1 MKYSRTNKNIISSNI
16 FVLLVLILI
25 IIGCNSKNEVNS
37 SKAFYTCSMDPQIME
52 NKPGKCPICKM
63 ELTKIEPRDENVNTL
78 KFSESQLKLGNI
90 KVDVLRKEKMSEEI
104 TISAKVTEDETKSS
118 TISARIMGRVDDLSF
133 KTIGEFI
140 QKGELIYQLY
150 SEDLSATQKDLLV
163 AKERMQ
169 KLKDNIIDYK
179 QIYLSTKNKLLLWGL
194 TEKQISEIEK
204 KGEVPLFTS
213 FYSQTEGYITEIGI
227 KEGDYLMQGQM
238 IYKLNDLSTIWVEA
252 QSFSTETETFKIGQ
266 EVKITFESMPEK
278 TIRAKITFISPELSK
293 NSQINSIRVQ
303 LNNEDNQ
310 FYPGMIAT
318 VTATVSQKYTL
329 TLPLDAVLQEA
340 KGSTV
345 WIQNEAGTFENRM
358 VETGMQNSKQI
369 EILSGIAKGQ
379 KVVISGAY
387 LINSEYRL
395 KKGANLMEGH
405 DMKGMKM

>member
-1 MKYSRTNKNIISSNI
+1 MKYSRTNKNLISVNI

-78 KFSESQLKLGNI
+78 KFSERQLKLGNI

-194 TEKQISEIEK
+194 TEKQISEMEK

>member
-1 MKYSRTNKNIISSNI
+1 
-16 FVLLVLILI
+16 
-25 IIGCNSKNEVNS
+25 
-37 SKAFYTCSMDPQIME
+37 
-52 NKPGKCPICKM
+52 
-63 ELTKIEPRDENVNTL
+63 
-78 KFSESQLKLGNI
+78 
-90 KVDVLRKEKMSEEI
+90 
-104 TISAKVTEDETKSS
+104 
-118 TISARIMGRVDDLSF
+118 
-133 KTIGEFI
+133 
-140 QKGELIYQLY
+140 
-150 SEDLSATQKDLLV
+150 
-163 AKERMQ
+163 
-169 KLKDNIIDYK
+169 
-179 QIYLSTKNKLLLWGL
+179 
-194 TEKQISEIEK
+194 
-204 KGEVPLFTS
+204 
-213 FYSQTEGYITEIGI
+213 
-227 KEGDYLMQGQM
+227 MQGQM

-395 KKGANLMEGH
+395 KKGANPMEGH

>member
-1 MKYSRTNKNIISSNI
+1 MKYSRTNKNLISSNI

-63 ELTKIEPRDENVNTL
+63 ELTKVEPRDENVNTL

-90 KVDVLRKEKMSEEI
+90 KIDVLRKEKMSEEI

-194 TEKQISEIEK
+194 TEKQISEMEK
-204 KGEVPLFTS
+204 KDEVPLFTS

-379 KVVISGAY
+379 KVIISGAY

-395 KKGANLMEGH
+395 KKGANPMEGH

>member
-37 SKAFYTCSMDPQIME
+37 SKAFYTCSMDPQILE

-194 TEKQISEIEK
+194 TEKQISEMEK

-395 KKGANLMEGH
+395 KKGANPMEGH

>member
-1 MKYSRTNKNIISSNI
+1 MKYSRTNKNLISSNI

-63 ELTKIEPRDENVNTL
+63 ELTKIEPRDENVNTS

-395 KKGANLMEGH
+395 KKGANPMEGH